1 MEKVFEAI
9 NGVFS
14 FIGPLSDFLWEFPTN
29 FDWYS
34 SIPILGNISFAIIL
48 LLGSGIF
55 FSFRIGFMQ
64 VTYFKKGIR
73 TMTEKRVVET
83 GISPLASFFLSSA
96 MRVGPGNILGVTGA
110 IAVGGPGALF
120 WMWISA
126 FFGMAVAYMEGVLAQ
141 IFKEKKDDEF
151 VGGLPFYGRK
161 LLGNKVWI
169 GVFLSVL
176 YILYALCC
184 LPAQG
189 FNVVSSVGRMAE
201 IVTGKTIPSGSA
213 FYYIVG
219 TLIVILTAAIAFG
232 GIKKVSRWTDMM
244 VPVMAVLYMVVVL
257 LLIILNFT
265 RIPYFFGSVFAGA
278 FKPDAF
284 FGGVFGTVLAQGVK
298 RGLMS
303 NEAGQGTIT
312 MSAAAADAKHPCEQG
327 VIASLG
333 VFLDTIVIC
342 TLTGFVVVMAHC
354 WTGADAESWQ
364 ALDKLPKYT
373 ESNEAGQGTITMSAA
388 AADAKHP
395 CEQGVIASLGVFL
408 DTIVICTL
416 TGFVVVMAHCWTG
429 ADAESWQALDKL
441 PKYTESIAV
450 LTPGTAM
457 NGIVTFLV
465 TLCFCLFAFTCL
477 LGMISFSEIAAN
489 RIRKDKICINFVRC
503 IGLFVAAFGILCNIA
518 GLELGNLWAFSD
530 LGNILIVFFN
540 VPIVYVGA
548 KYVFRAT
555 RHYKKNDGTPFTSEV
570 IGRNDCVYWDEQAKK
585 AVKNFSGK

>member
-1 MEKVFEAI
+1 
-9 NGVFS
+9 
-14 FIGPLSDFLWEFPTN
+14 
-29 FDWYS
+29 
-34 SIPILGNISFAIIL
+34 
-48 LLGSGIF
+48 
-55 FSFRIGFMQ
+55 
-64 VTYFKKGIR
+64 
-73 TMTEKRVVET
+73 
-83 GISPLASFFLSSA
+83 
-96 MRVGPGNILGVTGA
+96 
-110 IAVGGPGALF
+110 
-120 WMWISA
+120 
-126 FFGMAVAYMEGVLAQ
+126 MEGN
-141 IFKEKKDDEF
+141 FSETKYGSEF
-151 VGGLPFYGRK
+151 F
-161 LLGNKVWI
+161 
-169 GVFLSVL
+169 VL

-201 IVTGKTIPSGSA
+201 IITGKTIVSGSA

-219 TLIVILTAAIAFG
+219 TIIVILTAAIAFG

-278 FKPDAF
+278 FKPEAF

-354 WTGADAESWQ
+354 WTGADAE
-364 ALDKLPKYT
+364 T
-373 ESNEAGQGTITMSAA
+373 
-388 AADAKHP
+388 
-395 CEQGVIASLGVFL
+395 
-408 DTIVICTL
+408 
-416 TGFVVVMAHCWTG
+416 
-429 ADAESWQALDKL
+429 WQALDKL

-503 IGLFVAAFGILCNIA
+503 IGLFVAGFGILCNIA

-555 RHYKKNDGTPFTSEV
+555 RHYKKNDGTPFTSEI
-570 IGRNDCVYWDEQAKK
+570 IGRNDCTYWDERAKK
-585 AVKNFSGK
+585 K